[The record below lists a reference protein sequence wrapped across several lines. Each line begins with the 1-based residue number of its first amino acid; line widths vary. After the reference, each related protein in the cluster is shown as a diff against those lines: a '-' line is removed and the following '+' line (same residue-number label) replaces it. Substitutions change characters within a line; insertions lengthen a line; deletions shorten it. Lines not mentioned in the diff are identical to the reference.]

1 MKRIIS
7 FLLVFVSLFLL
18 IGCKEKEKTPSIEI
32 TNKISTLKVDEEKKL
47 TIKVLNAKEDV
58 EWVSSDSTIV
68 SVDNGTVKGVSK
80 GEATITVTLKENKEI
95 KDAEIVGPFE
105 NIK

>member
-18 IGCKEKEKTPSIEI
+18 IGCKEEEKTPSIEI

-47 TIKVLNAKEDV
+47 TIKVLNAI
-58 EWVSSDSTIV
+58 TTNPFYIFF
-68 SVDNGTVKGVSK
+68 SVKN
-80 GEATITVTLKENKEI
+80 
-95 KDAEIVGPFE
+95 FYC
-105 NIK
+105 